1 MIKKMNSFPE
11 LVCTFVTKKKL
22 DYKKLINFFSKIQN
36 TNDYKI
42 LSNRA
47 LDLYCAE
54 ISKKNQNKLRKFCI
68 KNKIDVCIQKAKW
81 RKKKIFLADMDAT
94 MIKDETLDN
103 LVKIA
108 GIKVDIDKLSKL
120 AMDGKISLRD
130 TLKFRVS
137 YLKGK
142 SAQLIKRVIKKIR
155 FNEGSKVLVKT
166 LNKNGYHTSLV
177 TGGFQPIST
186 YVGKVL
192 GFKKVISNRFVIKNN
207 KFTGEYIP
215 ITGKQN
221 SKLVYLNEICKE
233 KKLDKL
239 KHALAVG
246 DGANDLGMLQNS
258 GLGIGYHSHQIVKK
272 SVENHIQ
279 FTDLKTILFYLGFT
293 EKEFS
298 K

>member
-1 MIKKMNSFPE
+1 MNSSSE
-11 LVCTFVTKKKL
+11 LVCTFVTKNKL
-22 DYKKLINFFSKIQN
+22 DYKKIINFFSKIQN

-42 LSNRA
+42 LSDRA
-47 LDLYCAE
+47 LDLYCE
-54 ISKKNQNKLRKFCI
+54 DISKKNKNRLRQFCF
-68 KNKIDVCIQKAKW
+68 KNKIDICIQKSKW

-108 GIKVDIDKLSKL
+108 GIKADIDKLSKL

-142 SAQLIKRVIKKIR
+142 STQLIKRVIKKIR
-155 FNEGSKVLVKT
+155 FNEGSKILVKT

-192 GFKKVISNRFVIKNN
+192 GFKKVVSNRFVIKNN
-207 KFTGEYIP
+207 KFTGKYIP

-233 KKLDKL
+233 KKLNKL
-239 KHALAVG
+239 KHALAIG

-272 SVENHIQ
+272 LVENQIQ
-279 FTDLKTILFYLGFT
+279 FTDLRTILFYLGFT

>member
-1 MIKKMNSFPE
+1 MNSSSE
-11 LVCTFVTKKKL
+11 LVCTFVTKNKL
-22 DYKKLINFFSKIQN
+22 DYKKIINFFSKIQN
-36 TNDYKI
+36 TNNYKI
-42 LSNRA
+42 LSDRA
-47 LDLYCAE
+47 LDLYCE
-54 ISKKNQNKLRKFCI
+54 DINKKNKDRLRKFCF
-68 KNKIDVCIQKAKW
+68 KNKIDICIQKTKW

-108 GIKVDIDKLSKL
+108 GIKADIDKLSKL

-137 YLKGK
+137 YLKDK
-142 SAQLIKRVIKKIR
+142 STQLIKRVVKKIR
-155 FNEGSKVLVKT
+155 FNDGSNVLVKT

-192 GFKKVISNRFVIKNN
+192 GFKKVVSNRFVIKNN

-233 KKLDKL
+233 KKLNKL

-272 SVENHIQ
+272 LVDNQIQ

>member
-1 MIKKMNSFPE
+1 MSSSSE

-22 DYKKLINFFSKIQN
+22 DYKNLINFFSKIQN

-47 LDLYCAE
+47 LDFYCGD
-54 ISKKNQNKLRKFCI
+54 ISSKNKNRLRKFCY

-120 AMDGKISLRD
+120 AMDGKITLRD

-142 SAQLIKRVIKKIR
+142 STQLIKRVLKKIR

-192 GFKKVISNRFVIKNN
+192 GFKKVISNKFVIKNN

-221 SKLVYLNEICKE
+221 SKLVYLNQICKE
-233 KKLDKL
+233 KKLNKL

-258 GLGIGYHSHQIVKK
+258 GLGIGYHSHAIVKK
-272 SVENHIQ
+272 TIENQIH

>member
-1 MIKKMNSFPE
+1 MNSSSE
-11 LVCTFVTKKKL
+11 LVCTFVTKNKL
-22 DYKKLINFFSKIQN
+22 DYKKIINFFSKIQN

-42 LSNRA
+42 LSDRA
-47 LDLYCAE
+47 LDLYCE
-54 ISKKNQNKLRKFCI
+54 DISRKNKDRLRQFCF
-68 KNKIDVCIQKAKW
+68 KNKIDVCIQKSKW

-108 GIKVDIDKLSKL
+108 GIKADIDKLSKR

-142 SAQLIKRVIKKIR
+142 STQLIKRVIKKIR
-155 FNEGSKVLVKT
+155 FNEGSKILVKT

-192 GFKKVISNRFVIKNN
+192 GFKKVVSNRFIIKKN

-221 SKLVYLNEICKE
+221 SKLVYLNEICKM
-233 KKLDKL
+233 KKLEKL

-272 SVENHIQ
+272 LVENQIQ
-279 FTDLKTILFYLGFT
+279 FTDLRTILFYLGFT

>member
-1 MIKKMNSFPE
+1 MSSSSE

-22 DYKKLINFFSKIQN
+22 DYKNLINFFSKIQN

-47 LDLYCAE
+47 LDFYCGD
-54 ISKKNQNKLRKFCI
+54 ISSKNKNRLRKFCY

-120 AMDGKISLRD
+120 AMDGKITLRD

-142 SAQLIKRVIKKIR
+142 STQLIKRVLKKIR

-221 SKLVYLNEICKE
+221 SKLVYLNQICKE
-233 KKLDKL
+233 KKLNKL
-239 KHALAVG
+239 NHSLAVG

-258 GLGIGYHSHQIVKK
+258 GLGIGYHSHAIVKK
-272 SVENHIQ
+272 TIENQIH

>member
-1 MIKKMNSFPE
+1 MNSSSE

-22 DYKKLINFFSKIQN
+22 DYKILINFFSKIQN
-36 TNDYKI
+36 ATDYKI
-42 LSNRA
+42 LSSRA
-47 LDLYCAE
+47 LDLYCKD
-54 ISKKNQNKLRKFCI
+54 INKKNQDKLRKFCL
-68 KNKIDVCIQKAKW
+68 KNKIDVCIQKTKW

-108 GIKVDIDKLSKL
+108 GIKADIDKLSKF

-142 SAQLIKRVIKKIR
+142 STNLIKRVIKKIR

-192 GFKKVISNRFVIKNN
+192 GFKKVISNRFGIKNN

-221 SKLVYLNEICKE
+221 SKLVYLNEICKM

-272 SVENHIQ
+272 SVDNQIQ
-279 FTDLKTILFYLGFT
+279 FTDLKTILFYLGFI

>member
-1 MIKKMNSFPE
+1 MNSSSE

-22 DYKKLINFFSKIQN
+22 DYKKVINFFSKIQN
-36 TNDYKI
+36 ATDYKI
-42 LSNRA
+42 LSSRA
-47 LDLYCAE
+47 IDLYCE
-54 ISKKNQNKLRKFCI
+54 DINKKNQDKLRKFCF
-68 KNKIDVCIQKAKW
+68 KNKIDICIQKSKW

-108 GIKVDIDKLSKL
+108 GIKADIDKLSKL

-142 SAQLIKRVIKKIR
+142 STKLLKRVIKKIK
-155 FNEGSKVLVKT
+155 FNEGSSVLVKT

-192 GFKKVISNRFVIKNN
+192 GFKKVISNKFVMKNN
-207 KFTGEYIP
+207 KFTGDYIP

-221 SKLVYLNEICKE
+221 SKLAYLNEICKE
-233 KKLDKL
+233 KKLDKI

-258 GLGIGYHSHQIVKK
+258 GLGIGYHSHQIIKK
-272 SVENHIQ
+272 AINNHIQ
-279 FTDLKTILFYLGFT
+279 FTELRTILFYLGFT

>member
-1 MIKKMNSFPE
+1 MNSSSE

-42 LSNRA
+42 LSKRA

-54 ISKKNQNKLRKFCI
+54 ISKKKQNKLRKFCI

-108 GIKVDIDKLSKL
+108 GIKADIDKLSKL

-137 YLKGK
+137 FLKGK
-142 SAQLIKRVIKKIR
+142 SPQLIKRVIKKIR

-166 LNKNGYHTSLV
+166 LNRNGYHTSLV

-186 YVGKVL
+186 YVGRVL

-258 GLGIGYHSHQIVKK
+258 GLGIGYHSHEIVKK
-272 SVENHIQ
+272 SVDNQIQ

>member
-1 MIKKMNSFPE
+1 MSSSSE

-22 DYKKLINFFSKIQN
+22 DYKKLTNFFSKIQN

-47 LDLYCAE
+47 LDLYCGD
-54 ISKKNQNKLRKFCI
+54 ISSKNKIRLRKFCY

-103 LVKIA
+103 LVKLA
-108 GIKVDIDKLSKL
+108 GMKVNIDKLSKL

-142 SAQLIKRVIKKIR
+142 STNLIKRVIKKIR

-186 YVGKVL
+186 HVGKVL
-192 GFKKVISNRFVIKNN
+192 GFKKAISNKFVIKNK

-221 SKLVYLNEICKE
+221 SKLVYLNEICKK
-233 KKLDKL
+233 KKLNKL
-239 KHALAVG
+239 KHVLAVG
-246 DGANDLGMLQNS
+246 DGANDLGMLHNS
-258 GLGIGYHSHQIVKK
+258 GLGIGYHSHAIVKK
-272 SVENHIQ
+272 TIENQIH

>member
-1 MIKKMNSFPE
+1 MNSSSE

-22 DYKKLINFFSKIQN
+22 DYKRIINFFSKIQN
-36 TNDYKI
+36 TNEYKI

-47 LDLYCAE
+47 LDLYCE
-54 ISKKNQNKLRKFCI
+54 NINKKNQDKLRKFCF
-68 KNKIDVCIQKAKW
+68 KNKIDVCIQKSKW

-108 GIKVDIDKLSKL
+108 GIKADINKLSKL

-142 SAQLIKRVIKKIR
+142 STQLIKRVIKKIR

-192 GFKKVISNRFVIKNN
+192 GFRKVISNRFVIKNN

-221 SKLVYLNEICKE
+221 SKLVYLN
-233 KKLDKL
+233 
-239 KHALAVG
+239 
-246 DGANDLGMLQNS
+246 
-258 GLGIGYHSHQIVKK
+258 
-272 SVENHIQ
+272 
-279 FTDLKTILFYLGFT
+279 
-293 EKEFS
+293 
-298 K
+298 

>member
-1 MIKKMNSFPE
+1 MNSSSE
-11 LVCTFVTKKKL
+11 LVCTFVTNNKL
-22 DYKKLINFFSKIQN
+22 DYKKIINFFSKIQN
-36 TNDYKI
+36 TNSYKI
-42 LSNRA
+42 LSDRA
-47 LDLYCAE
+47 LDLYCE
-54 ISKKNQNKLRKFCI
+54 DISKKNKDRLRQFCF
-68 KNKIDVCIQKAKW
+68 KNKIDVCIQEAKW

-108 GIKVDIDKLSKL
+108 GIKADIDKLSKL

-142 SAQLIKRVIKKIR
+142 STQLIKRVIKKIR

-192 GFKKVISNRFVIKNN
+192 GFRKVISNRFVIKNN

-298 K
+298 

>member
-1 MIKKMNSFPE
+1 MNSSSE
-11 LVCTFVTKKKL
+11 LVCTFVTKNKL
-22 DYKKLINFFSKIQN
+22 DYKKIINFFSKIQN
-36 TNDYKI
+36 TNSYKI
-42 LSNRA
+42 LSDRA
-47 LDLYCAE
+47 LDLYCE
-54 ISKKNQNKLRKFCI
+54 DISKKNKDRLRQFCF
-68 KNKIDVCIQKAKW
+68 KNKIDICIQKAKW

-108 GIKVDIDKLSKL
+108 GIKADIDKLSKL

-142 SAQLIKRVIKKIR
+142 STQFIKRVIKKIR
-155 FNEGSKVLVKT
+155 FNEGSKILVKT

-192 GFKKVISNRFVIKNN
+192 GFKKVVSNRFVIKNN

-221 SKLVYLNEICKE
+221 SKLVYLNEICKDR
-233 KKLDKL
+233 KLDKL

-258 GLGIGYHSHQIVKK
+258 GLGIGYHSHQIIKK
-272 SVENHIQ
+272 LVDNQIQ

>member
-1 MIKKMNSFPE
+1 MNSSTE
-11 LVCTFVTKKKL
+11 LVCTFVAKNKL
-22 DYKKLINFFSKIQN
+22 DYKNLINFFSKIQD
-36 TNDYKI
+36 TQDYKI
-42 LSNRA
+42 LSKRA
-47 LDLYCAE
+47 LDLYCGDINKRSRE
-54 ISKKNQNKLRKFCI
+54 KLRKFCF
-68 KNKIDVCIQKAKW
+68 KNKIDVCIQNLKW

-108 GIKVDIDKLSKL
+108 GIKADIDKLSKL
-120 AMDGKISLRD
+120 AMDGKISLRE

-142 SAQLIKRVIKKIR
+142 STQLIKRVIKKIR
-155 FNEGSKVLVKT
+155 FNQGSRILVKT

-186 YVGKVL
+186 YVGKTL
-192 GFKKVISNRFVIKNN
+192 GFKKVISNKFVIKNN

-215 ITGKQN
+215 ITGQQN
-221 SKLVYLNEICKE
+221 SKLFYLNYICK
-233 KKLDKL
+233 KKCLNKT
-239 KHALAVG
+239 KHAIAVG
-246 DGANDLGMLQNS
+246 DGANDLAMLKNS
-258 GLGIGYHSHQIVKK
+258 GLGVGYRPHLIIKK
-272 SVENHIQ
+272 AVDNHIL
-279 FTDLKTILFYLGFT
+279 FTDLTTILFYLGFA

>member
-1 MIKKMNSFPE
+1 MNSSSE

-22 DYKKLINFFSKIQN
+22 DYKNLINFFSKIQN
-36 TNDYKI
+36 TNSYKI
-42 LSNRA
+42 LSDRA
-47 LDLYCAE
+47 LDLYCE
-54 ISKKNQNKLRKFCI
+54 DISKKNKDRLRQFCF
-68 KNKIDVCIQKAKW
+68 KNKIDICIQKAKW

-108 GIKVDIDKLSKL
+108 GIKADIDKLSKL

-142 SAQLIKRVIKKIR
+142 STQFIKRVIKKIR
-155 FNEGSKVLVKT
+155 FNEGSKILVKT

-192 GFKKVISNRFVIKNN
+192 GFKKVVSNRFVIKNN

-233 KKLDKL
+233 RKLDKL

-258 GLGIGYHSHQIVKK
+258 GLGIGYHSHQIIKK
-272 SVENHIQ
+272 LVDNQIQ

>member
-1 MIKKMNSFPE
+1 MNSSSE

-36 TNDYKI
+36 TNDYKV

-54 ISKKNQNKLRKFCI
+54 ISKINQNKIRKFCI

-108 GIKVDIDKLSKL
+108 GIKADIDKLSKL

-137 YLKGK
+137 FLKGK
-142 SAQLIKRVIKKIR
+142 STQLIKRVIKKIR

-166 LNKNGYHTSLV
+166 LNRNGYHTSLV

-186 YVGKVL
+186 YVGRVL

-272 SVENHIQ
+272 SVDNQIQ

>member
-1 MIKKMNSFPE
+1 MNSSSE
-11 LVCTFVTKKKL
+11 LVCTFVAKKKL
-22 DYKKLINFFSKIQN
+22 DYKNLINFFSKIQN

-47 LDLYCAE
+47 LDLYCE
-54 ISKKNQNKLRKFCI
+54 NISNKNKDRLRKFCF

-94 MIKDETLDN
+94 MIKDETLDS

-108 GIKVDIDKLSKL
+108 GIKADIDKLSKL

-142 SAQLIKRVIKKIR
+142 STQLIKRVIKKIR

-186 YVGKVL
+186 YVGRVL
-192 GFKKVISNRFVIKNN
+192 GFRKVISNRFVTKNN

-221 SKLVYLNEICKE
+221 SKSVYLNEICKE
-233 KKLDKL
+233 RKLDKL

-272 SVENHIQ
+272 LVDNQIQ

>member
-1 MIKKMNSFPE
+1 MNSSSE

-22 DYKKLINFFSKIQN
+22 DYKKVINFFSKIQN

-42 LSNRA
+42 LSQRA
-47 LDLYCAE
+47 LDLYCE
-54 ISKKNQNKLRKFCI
+54 NINKKNQDKLRKFCF
-68 KNKIDVCIQKAKW
+68 KNQIDVCIQKAKW

-108 GIKVDIDKLSKL
+108 GIKADIDKLSKL

-142 SAQLIKRVIKKIR
+142 STQLIKRVVKKIR
-155 FNEGSKVLVKT
+155 FNKGSKVLVKT

-186 YVGKVL
+186 FVGKVL
-192 GFKKVISNRFVIKNN
+192 GFRKVISNRFVIKNN

-239 KHALAVG
+239 KHVIAVG

>member
-1 MIKKMNSFPE
+1 MNSSSE
-11 LVCTFVTKKKL
+11 LVCTFVSKKKL
-22 DYKKLINFFSKIQN
+22 DYKKIINFFSKIQN
-36 TNDYKI
+36 TNSYKI
-42 LSNRA
+42 LSDRA
-47 LDLYCAE
+47 LDLYCE
-54 ISKKNQNKLRKFCI
+54 DISKKNKDRLRQFCF
-68 KNKIDVCIQKAKW
+68 KNKIDICIQKSKW

-108 GIKVDIDKLSKL
+108 GIKADIDKLSKL

-142 SAQLIKRVIKKIR
+142 STQLIKRVIKKIR
-155 FNEGSKVLVKT
+155 FNEGSKILVKT

-186 YVGKVL
+186 YVGKIL
-192 GFKKVISNRFVIKNN
+192 GFKKIVSNRFVIKNN

-221 SKLVYLNEICKE
+221 SKLVYLNEICME

-272 SVENHIQ
+272 LVDNQIQ

-293 EKEFS
+293 EKEVS

>member
-1 MIKKMNSFPE
+1 
-11 LVCTFVTKKKL
+11 
-22 DYKKLINFFSKIQN
+22 
-36 TNDYKI
+36 
-42 LSNRA
+42 
-47 LDLYCAE
+47 
-54 ISKKNQNKLRKFCI
+54 
-68 KNKIDVCIQKAKW
+68 
-81 RKKKIFLADMDAT
+81 MDAT

-103 LVKIA
+103 LVKFA

-130 TLKFRVS
+130 TLKFRVN

-142 SAQLIKRVIKKIR
+142 SAKLIKQVISKIR
-155 FNEGSKVLVKT
+155 FNEGSKVLLKT

-186 YVGKVL
+186 YVGKFL

-221 SKLVYLNEICKE
+221 SKLIYLNEICKQ
-233 KKLDKL
+233 KKLNKYKD
-239 KHALAVG
+239 AICVG

-258 GLGIGYHSHQIVKK
+258 GLGIGYYPHSIVKK
-272 SVENHIQ
+272 AVDNNIQ

>member
-1 MIKKMNSFPE
+1 MSSSSE

-36 TNDYKI
+36 TNAYKI

-47 LDLYCAE
+47 LDLYCGY
-54 ISKKNQNKLRKFCI
+54 ISSKNKNRLRKFCYE
-68 KNKIDVCIQKAKW
+68 NKIDVCIQKAKW

-103 LVKIA
+103 LVKLA

-137 YLKGK
+137 YLKSK
-142 SAQLIKRVIKKIR
+142 STNLIKRVIKKIR

-186 YVGKVL
+186 HVGKVL

-221 SKLVYLNEICKE
+221 SKLVYLNEICKK

-258 GLGIGYHSHQIVKK
+258 GLGVGYYSHAIVKK
-272 SVENHIQ
+272 SIENQIQ

>member
-1 MIKKMNSFPE
+1 MNSSSE
-11 LVCTFVTKKKL
+11 LVCTFVAKKKL
-22 DYKKLINFFSKIQN
+22 DYKRIINFFSKIQN

-47 LDLYCAE
+47 LDLYCE
-54 ISKKNQNKLRKFCI
+54 DISKKNKDRLRKFCF

-108 GIKVDIDKLSKL
+108 GIKADIDKLSKL

-142 SAQLIKRVIKKIR
+142 SIQLIKKVIKKIR

-192 GFKKVISNRFVIKNN
+192 GFRKVISNRFVIKNN

-233 KKLDKL
+233 KKLDKI

-272 SVENHIQ
+272 LVENHIQ

>member
-1 MIKKMNSFPE
+1 MSSSSE

-22 DYKKLINFFSKIQN
+22 DYKKLTNFFSKIQN

-47 LDLYCAE
+47 LDLYCGD
-54 ISKKNQNKLRKFCI
+54 ISSKNKIRLRKFCY

-103 LVKIA
+103 LVKLA
-108 GIKVDIDKLSKL
+108 GMKVNIDKLSKL

-142 SAQLIKRVIKKIR
+142 STNLIKRVIKKIR

-186 YVGKVL
+186 HVGKVL
-192 GFKKVISNRFVIKNN
+192 SFKKAISNKFVIKNK

-221 SKLVYLNEICKE
+221 SKLVYLNEICKK
-233 KKLDKL
+233 KKLNKL
-239 KHALAVG
+239 KHVLAVG
-246 DGANDLGMLQNS
+246 DGANDLGMLHNS
-258 GLGIGYHSHQIVKK
+258 GLGIGYYSHAIVKK
-272 SVENHIQ
+272 TIENQIH

>member
-1 MIKKMNSFPE
+1 MNSSSE

-22 DYKKLINFFSKIQN
+22 DYKNLINFFSKIQS

-47 LDLYCAE
+47 LDLYCE
-54 ISKKNQNKLRKFCI
+54 NISNKNKDRLRKFCF

-108 GIKVDIDKLSKL
+108 GIKANIDKLSKL

-142 SAQLIKRVIKKIR
+142 STSLIKRVTKKIR

-192 GFKKVISNRFVIKNN
+192 GFRKVISNRFVIKNN

-239 KHALAVG
+239 KHAIAVG

-279 FTDLKTILFYLGFT
+279 FTDLKTILFYLGFA

>member
-1 MIKKMNSFPE
+1 MSSSSE

-22 DYKKLINFFSKIQN
+22 DYKKLTNFFSKIQN

-47 LDLYCAE
+47 LDLYCGD
-54 ISKKNQNKLRKFCI
+54 ISSKNKIRLRKFCY

-103 LVKIA
+103 LAKLA
-108 GIKVDIDKLSKL
+108 GMKVNIDKLSKL

-142 SAQLIKRVIKKIR
+142 STNLIKRVIKKIR

-186 YVGKVL
+186 HVGKVL
-192 GFKKVISNRFVIKNN
+192 GFKKAISNKFVIKNK

-221 SKLVYLNEICKE
+221 SKLVYLNEICKK
-233 KKLDKL
+233 KKLNKL
-239 KHALAVG
+239 KHVLAVG
-246 DGANDLGMLQNS
+246 DGANDLGMLHNS
-258 GLGIGYHSHQIVKK
+258 GLGIGYYSHAIVKK
-272 SVENHIQ
+272 TIENQIH

>member
-1 MIKKMNSFPE
+1 MNSSFE
-11 LVCTFVTKKKL
+11 LVCTFVTKNKL
-22 DYKKLINFFSKIQN
+22 DYKKIINFFSKIQN
-36 TNDYKI
+36 TNSYKI
-42 LSNRA
+42 LSDRA
-47 LDLYCAE
+47 LDLYCE
-54 ISKKNQNKLRKFCI
+54 DISKKNKDRLRQFCF
-68 KNKIDVCIQKAKW
+68 KNKIDICIQKAKW

-108 GIKVDIDKLSKL
+108 GIKADIDKLSKL

-142 SAQLIKRVIKKIR
+142 STQLIKRVIKKIR
-155 FNEGSKVLVKT
+155 FNEGSKILVKT

-192 GFKKVISNRFVIKNN
+192 GFKKVVSNRFVIKNN

-233 KKLDKL
+233 RKLDKL

-272 SVENHIQ
+272 LVDNQIQ

>member
-1 MIKKMNSFPE
+1 MSSSSE

-47 LDLYCAE
+47 LDLYCGE
-54 ISKKNQNKLRKFCI
+54 ISSKNKNGLRKFCYE
-68 KNKIDVCIQKAKW
+68 NKIDVCIQKAKW

-94 MIKDETLDN
+94 MIKDETLDS

-120 AMDGKISLRD
+120 AMDGKITLRD

-142 SAQLIKRVIKKIR
+142 STQLIKRVLKKIR

-221 SKLVYLNEICKE
+221 SKLVYLNQICKE
-233 KKLDKL
+233 KKLNKL

-258 GLGIGYHSHQIVKK
+258 GLGIGYHSHAIVKK
-272 SVENHIQ
+272 TIENQIH

>member
-1 MIKKMNSFPE
+1 MSSSSE
-11 LVCTFVTKKKL
+11 LVYTFVTKKKL

-36 TNDYKI
+36 TNAYKI

-47 LDLYCAE
+47 LDLYCRD
-54 ISKKNQNKLRKFCI
+54 ISSKNKNRLRKFCYE
-68 KNKIDVCIQKAKW
+68 NKIDVCIQKVKW

-103 LVKIA
+103 LVKLA
-108 GIKVDIDKLSKL
+108 GMKVNIDKLSKL

-142 SAQLIKRVIKKIR
+142 STNLIKRVIKKIR

-186 YVGKVL
+186 HVGKVL
-192 GFKKVISNRFVIKNN
+192 GFKKAISNKFVIKNK

-221 SKLVYLNEICKE
+221 SKLVYLNEICKK
-233 KKLDKL
+233 KKLNKL
-239 KHALAVG
+239 KHVLAVG
-246 DGANDLGMLQNS
+246 DGANDLGMLHNS
-258 GLGIGYHSHQIVKK
+258 GLGIGYYSHAIVKK
-272 SVENHIQ
+272 TIENQIH

>member
-1 MIKKMNSFPE
+1 MNSSSE
-11 LVCTFVTKKKL
+11 LVCTFVAKKKL
-22 DYKKLINFFSKIQN
+22 DYKRIINFFSKIQN

-47 LDLYCAE
+47 LDLYCE
-54 ISKKNQNKLRKFCI
+54 DISKKNKDRLRKFCF

-108 GIKVDIDKLSKL
+108 GIKADIDKLSKL

-142 SAQLIKRVIKKIR
+142 STQLIKKVIKKIR

-192 GFKKVISNRFVIKNN
+192 GFRKVISNRFVIKNN

-221 SKLVYLNEICKE
+221 SKLVYLNEVCNE
-233 KKLDKL
+233 KKLDKI

-272 SVENHIQ
+272 LVENHIQ

>member
-1 MIKKMNSFPE
+1 MNSSSE
-11 LVCTFVTKKKL
+11 LVCTFVTKNKL
-22 DYKKLINFFSKIQN
+22 DYKKIINFFSRIQN
-36 TNDYKI
+36 TKDYKI
-42 LSNRA
+42 LSDRA
-47 LDLYCAE
+47 LDLYCE
-54 ISKKNQNKLRKFCI
+54 DISRKNKDRLRQFCF
-68 KNKIDVCIQKAKW
+68 KNKIDVCIQKSKW

-108 GIKVDIDKLSKL
+108 GIKADIDKLSKL
-120 AMDGKISLRD
+120 AMDGKISLRE

-142 SAQLIKRVIKKIR
+142 STQLIKRVIKKIR
-155 FNEGSKVLVKT
+155 FNEGSKILVKT

-186 YVGKVL
+186 YVGKFL
-192 GFKKVISNRFVIKNN
+192 GFKKVVSNRFVIKNN

-233 KKLDKL
+233 KKLNKL
-239 KHALAVG
+239 KHALAIG

-272 SVENHIQ
+272 LVDNQIQ

>member
-1 MIKKMNSFPE
+1 MNSSSE

-22 DYKKLINFFSKIQN
+22 DYKKVINFFSKIQN
-36 TNDYKI
+36 TTDYKI
-42 LSNRA
+42 LSSRA
-47 LDLYCAE
+47 IDLYCE
-54 ISKKNQNKLRKFCI
+54 DINKKNQDKLRKFCF
-68 KNKIDVCIQKAKW
+68 KNKIDICIQKSKW

-108 GIKVDIDKLSKL
+108 GIKADIDKLSKL

-142 SAQLIKRVIKKIR
+142 STKLIKRVIKKIK
-155 FNEGSKVLVKT
+155 FNEGSRVLVKT
-166 LNKNGYHTSLV
+166 LNKNGYLTSLV

-192 GFKKVISNRFVIKNN
+192 GFKKVISNKFVMKNN
-207 KFTGEYIP
+207 KFTGDYIP

-233 KKLDKL
+233 KKLDKI

-258 GLGIGYHSHQIVKK
+258 GLGIGYHSHQIIKK
-272 SVENHIQ
+272 AINNHIQ
-279 FTDLKTILFYLGFT
+279 FTELRTILFYLGFT

>member
-1 MIKKMNSFPE
+1 MNSSSE
-11 LVCTFVTKKKL
+11 LVCTFVTKNKL
-22 DYKKLINFFSKIQN
+22 DYKKIINFFSRIQN

-42 LSNRA
+42 LSDRA
-47 LDLYCAE
+47 LDLYCE
-54 ISKKNQNKLRKFCI
+54 DISRKNKDRLRQFCF
-68 KNKIDVCIQKAKW
+68 KNKIDVCIQKSKW

-108 GIKVDIDKLSKL
+108 GIKADIDKLSKL

-142 SAQLIKRVIKKIR
+142 STQLIKRVIKKIK
-155 FNEGSKVLVKT
+155 FNEGSKILVKT

-192 GFKKVISNRFVIKNN
+192 GFKKVVSNRFVIKKN

-233 KKLDKL
+233 KKLNKL
-239 KHALAVG
+239 KHALAIG

-272 SVENHIQ
+272 LVENQIQ
-279 FTDLKTILFYLGFT
+279 FTDLRTILFYLGFT

>member
-1 MIKKMNSFPE
+1 
-11 LVCTFVTKKKL
+11 
-22 DYKKLINFFSKIQN
+22 
-36 TNDYKI
+36 
-42 LSNRA
+42 
-47 LDLYCAE
+47 
-54 ISKKNQNKLRKFCI
+54 
-68 KNKIDVCIQKAKW
+68 
-81 RKKKIFLADMDAT
+81 MDAT

-108 GIKVDIDKLSKL
+108 GIKADIDKLSKL

-142 SAQLIKRVIKKIR
+142 SIKLIKKVIKKIR

-186 YVGKVL
+186 YVGNVL
-192 GFKKVISNRFVIKNN
+192 GFRKVISNRFVTKNN

-233 KKLDKL
+233 KKLDKI

-272 SVENHIQ
+272 LVDNQIQ

>member
-1 MIKKMNSFPE
+1 MSSSSE

-22 DYKKLINFFSKIQN
+22 DYKKLTNFFSKIQN

-47 LDLYCAE
+47 LDLYCGD
-54 ISKKNQNKLRKFCI
+54 ISSKNKIRLRKFCY

-103 LVKIA
+103 LVKLA
-108 GIKVDIDKLSKL
+108 GMKVNIDKLSKL

-142 SAQLIKRVIKKIR
+142 STNLIKRVIKKIR

-186 YVGKVL
+186 HVGKVL
-192 GFKKVISNRFVIKNN
+192 GFKKAISNKFVIKNK

-221 SKLVYLNEICKE
+221 SKLVYLNEICKK
-233 KKLDKL
+233 KKLNKL
-239 KHALAVG
+239 KHVLAVG
-246 DGANDLGMLQNS
+246 DGANDLGMLHNS
-258 GLGIGYHSHQIVKK
+258 GLGIGYYSHAIVKK
-272 SVENHIQ
+272 TIENQIH

>member
-1 MIKKMNSFPE
+1 MSSSSE

-22 DYKKLINFFSKIQN
+22 DYKKLTNFFSKIQN

-47 LDLYCAE
+47 LDLYCGD
-54 ISKKNQNKLRKFCI
+54 ISSKNKIRLRKFCY

-103 LVKIA
+103 LVKLA
-108 GIKVDIDKLSKL
+108 GMKVNIDKLSKL

-142 SAQLIKRVIKKIR
+142 STNLIKRVIKKIR
-155 FNEGSKVLVKT
+155 FNEGSKILVKT

-186 YVGKVL
+186 HVGKVL
-192 GFKKVISNRFVIKNN
+192 GFKKAISNKFVIKNK

-221 SKLVYLNEICKE
+221 SKLVYLNEICKK
-233 KKLDKL
+233 KKLNKL
-239 KHALAVG
+239 KHVLAVG
-246 DGANDLGMLQNS
+246 DGANDLGMLHNS
-258 GLGIGYHSHQIVKK
+258 GLGIGYYSHAIVKK
-272 SVENHIQ
+272 TIENQIH

>member
-1 MIKKMNSFPE
+1 MSSHSG
-11 LVCTFVTKKKL
+11 LVCTFVKKKKL

-47 LDLYCAE
+47 LDLYCGD
-54 ISKKNQNKLRKFCI
+54 INSKNKNRLRKFCY

-103 LVKIA
+103 LVKLA

-137 YLKGK
+137 YLKSK
-142 SAQLIKRVIKKIR
+142 STNLIKRVIKKIR

-166 LNKNGYHTSLV
+166 LNKKGYHTSLV

-186 YVGKVL
+186 HVGKVL
-192 GFKKVISNRFVIKNN
+192 GFKKVISNKFVIKNN

-221 SKLVYLNEICKE
+221 SKLVYLNEICKK

-258 GLGIGYHSHQIVKK
+258 GLGVGYYSHAIVKK
-272 SVENHIQ
+272 SIENQIQ